1 VVLGWGQRFHVGVAA
16 GLFDAGGMTVCKI
29 IEDDAGI
36 DLRVPGDWTPPWEIK
51 HPAEAT
57 GSSRRNTSTPAGGLN
72 AKMPE

>member
-36 DLRVPGDWTPPWEIK
+36 DLRVPGDWTPPWEVK
-51 HPAEAT
+51 HPAEA
-57 GSSRRNTSTPAGGLN
+57 AG
-72 AKMPE
+72 

>member
-16 GLFDAGGMTVCKI
+16 GLFDAGEMTVCKI

-36 DLRVPGDWTPPWEIK
+36 DLRVPGDWTPPWEVK

-57 GSSRRNTSTPAGGLN
+57 GSSQPKHVHPGRRLKRKN
-72 AKMPE
+72 A